1 MISQQTPYTN
11 MTPPVEDRPHMPVPP
26 VSTRQVV
33 PEYNEQFIEAMA
45 QRLMPR
51 LMPEILYHVR
61 NEDPA
66 RVRSRLFGMSLSLA
80 IVSIVM
86 MVPLTAIMLGIATS
100 LGGGIA
106 VVLIGISVIGVVLV
120 LINILFNYMLFHAKS

>member
-11 MTPPVEDRPHMPVPP
+11 MTPPVEDRPRTPVPP
-26 VSTRQVV
+26 VAPWQPV

-45 QRLMPR
+45 QRLIPR
-51 LMPEILYHVR
+51 LMPEILYHLHK
-61 NEDPA
+61 EDPA
-66 RVRSRLFGMSLSLA
+66 RLRSRLFGMSLSLA

-86 MVPLTAIMLGIATS
+86 MVPLTAIVLGIVNT

-106 VVLIGISVIGVVLV
+106 AALIGISVVGVVMV
-120 LINILFNYMLFHAKS
+120 LINILFNYMLFHVKS

>member
-1 MISQQTPYTN
+1 MVSPQIPYTN
-11 MTPPVEDRPHMPVPP
+11 MTPPIEDRPYTSVPP
-26 VSTRQVV
+26 VAPRQAV
-33 PEYNEQFIEAMA
+33 PEYNEQFIEALA

-66 RVRSRLFGMSLSLA
+66 RVRSRHFDMSLSLA

-86 MVPLTAIMLGIATS
+86 MVPLTAIMPGIADT

-106 VVLIGISVIGVVLV
+106 VVLIGVSVIGVVLV
-120 LINILFNYMLFHAKS
+120 LINALFNYMLFHAKS

>member
-11 MTPPVEDRPHMPVPP
+11 MTPPIEDRPHMPVPP
-26 VSTRQVV
+26 VAPWQPV

-66 RVRSRLFGMSLSLA
+66 RVRSRLFGMSLALA

-86 MVPLTAIMLGIATS
+86 MIPLTAIVLSTVTT

-106 VVLIGISVIGVVLV
+106 AALIGISAIGVVMV
-120 LINILFNYMLFHAKS
+120 LINVLFNYMLFHVKS